1 MAKPNKKGLCI
12 GLQFIAVCLALIAL
26 IGVRVAADDMALM
39 GRLRATS
46 TPQMYTVV
54 ELGPLNRYRQRD
66 SVVLQGPGQQ
76 RVRMSLI
83 TSNTKA
89 KPVGQQM
96 LARIGA
102 PDGPDPGIA
111 APEDLVQAGWWHWYH
126 PVVILSVLALVC
138 SALGIFILRKPSD
151 TAQP

>member
-1 MAKPNKKGLCI
+1 MAKPNKKGLCV

-54 ELGPLNRYRQRD
+54 EVGPLNRYRQRD

-96 LARIGA
+96 LARIGV
-102 PDGPDPGIA
+102 PDGPDPGTA
-111 APEDLVQAGWWHWYH
+111 APEDLVQAGWWHWYGTT
-126 PVVILSVLALVC
+126 VILFVLAFAC
-138 SALGIFILRKPSD
+138 SAFGTYQLRKPPAAS
-151 TAQP
+151 

>member
-1 MAKPNKKGLCI
+1 MAKPIKKGLCV

-83 TSNTKA
+83 TSNAKA

-111 APEDLVQAGWWHWYH
+111 APEDLVQASWWHWYH
-126 PVVILSVLALVC
+126 PVVILSALALAC
-138 SALGIFILRKPSD
+138 SAFGLYLLRKPSD

>member
-1 MAKPNKKGLCI
+1 MAKPNKKGLCV

-39 GRLRATS
+39 GRLSATS

-83 TSNTKA
+83 TSNAKA

-111 APEDLVQAGWWHWYH
+111 APEDLVQASWWHWYH
-126 PVVILSVLALVC
+126 PVVILSALALAC
-138 SALGIFILRKPSD
+138 SAFGLYLLRKPSD

>member
-1 MAKPNKKGLCI
+1 MARTAQTGLGCCALI
-12 GLQFIAVCLALIAL
+12 IAAGLALIGL
-26 IGVRVAADDMALM
+26 IGLPVAADNMALM
-39 GRLRATS
+39 DRLRATS

-83 TSNTKA
+83 TSNAKA

-111 APEDLVQAGWWHWYH
+111 APEDLVQASWWHWYH
-126 PVVILSVLALVC
+126 PVVILSALALAC
-138 SALGIFILRKPSD
+138 SAFGLYLLRKPSD

>member
-1 MAKPNKKGLCI
+1 MAKPNKKGLCV

-83 TSNTKA
+83 TSNAKA

-111 APEDLVQAGWWHWYH
+111 APEDLVQASWWHWYH
-126 PVVILSVLALVC
+126 PVVILSALALAC
-138 SALGIFILRKPSD
+138 SAFGLYLLRKPSD

>member
-1 MAKPNKKGLCI
+1 MAQPNKAGLCV

-96 LARIGA
+96 LARIGV
-102 PDGPDPGIA
+102 PDGPDPGTA
-111 APEDLVQAGWWHWYH
+111 APEDLVQAGWWHWYGTT
-126 PVVILSVLALVC
+126 VILFVLAFAC
-138 SALGIFILRKPSD
+138 SAFGIYQLRKPPTVS
-151 TAQP
+151 

>member
-83 TSNTKA
+83 TSNAKA

-111 APEDLVQAGWWHWYH
+111 APEDLVQASWWHWYH
-126 PVVILSVLALVC
+126 PVVILSALALAC
-138 SALGIFILRKPSD
+138 SAFGLYLLRKPSD

>member
-1 MAKPNKKGLCI
+1 MAKPNKKGLCV

-83 TSNTKA
+83 SSSTKA
-89 KPVGQQM
+89 KAVGQQI
-96 LARIGA
+96 LARVGVA
-102 PDGPDPGIA
+102 DGPDPGTA
-111 APEDLVQAGWWHWYH
+111 APEDLVQAGWWHWYGTT
-126 PVVILSVLALVC
+126 VILFVLALAC
-138 SALGIFILRKPSD
+138 SAFGIYQLRKPPAAS
-151 TAQP
+151 